1 MYQTLRIYLVNAPMQ
16 CQKYKLI
23 TRKQEREVMLLSRRS
38 SMINYKT
45 DFLRSN
51 GMSSLY
57 RLNIDPSIYTV
68 MCRWQHLFWSF
79 NFTFPFNLSSSNTYV
94 NPSSNNIILC
104 ARIFSTVILLCQKSK
119 RKFSEG
125 DLNASNWKVLVGFHE
140 RKTIPRCGATRKV

>member
-1 MYQTLRIYLVNAPMQ
+1 MNGYTFSCDTFIKCSCIKHYVYILSMPQ

-57 RLNIDPSIYTV
+57 RINIDPSIYAV
-68 MCRWQHLFWSF
+68 MCRWQHLF
-79 NFTFPFNLSSSNTYV
+79 
-94 NPSSNNIILC
+94 
-104 ARIFSTVILLCQKSK
+104 
-119 RKFSEG
+119 
-125 DLNASNWKVLVGFHE
+125 
-140 RKTIPRCGATRKV
+140 